1 LAKSRLE
8 PIARVLESPVELSL
22 QEGET
27 EMLVMRTAQM
37 ADLDPLY
44 DLISSSTYGLTTL
57 KISKEQ
63 LEERIEDSLYSFRRK
78 PKRPSGQPYVFV
90 MEDLDC
96 GKIVGTCSI
105 YSKVGGFE
113 PFYAYRIESV
123 IRESQQLE
131 TIREFQ
137 VLHLVKEHDGPTEI
151 GSLYLSPDY
160 RGSGNGR
167 LLSLSRFLFMANA
180 PERFDHQV
188 IAEMRGRVNGEGQSP
203 FWEAIGRHFF
213 DIEFPKAEML
223 TTVSK
228 NFIADLMP
236 IHPIYV
242 ALLPKSAQSTIA
254 QVHQH
259 TEPALAMLQK
269 EGFEHRH
276 LIDIFDGGPV
286 MHCNVQKVRVVKESL
301 CGRVV
306 EISDH
311 LEGKPLLICNVAEEG
326 FRCVLGP
333 VMTRTVG
340 REGELAEVSL
350 GRVTAM
356 ALGVRMNDT
365 IRFADLKPLCDE
377 SSRVGSAT

>member
-1 LAKSRLE
+1 
-8 PIARVLESPVELSL
+8 
-22 QEGET
+22 
-27 EMLVMRTAQM
+27 MLVIRTAQM
-37 ADLDPLY
+37 TDLDPLY

-78 PKRPSGQPYVFV
+78 PRQPSGQPYVFV
-90 MEDLDC
+90 MEDLDH
-96 GKIVGTCSI
+96 GRIVGTCSI

-123 IRESQQLE
+123 VRESRQLE
-131 TIREFQ
+131 TTRQFE

-180 PERFDHQV
+180 PERFDPQV
-188 IAEMRGRVNGEGQSP
+188 IAEMRGRVGGDGRSP

-228 NFIADLMP
+228 TFIADLMP
-236 IHPIYV
+236 IHPLYV
-242 ALLPKSAQSTIA
+242 ALLPESAQATIG
-254 QVHQH
+254 QVHEH
-259 TEPALAMLQK
+259 TEPALAMLKK
-269 EGFEHRH
+269 EGFEHRQR
-276 LIDIFDGGPV
+276 IDIFDGGPV
-286 MHCNVQKVRVVKESL
+286 MHCDVQNVRVVKESL
-301 CGRVV
+301 QGRVV
-306 EISDH
+306 QICDDV
-311 LEGKPLLICNVAEEG
+311 EGSPRLICNESEEG
-326 FRCVLGP
+326 FRCVLGAVEVKSP
-333 VMTRTVG
+333 ES
-340 REGELAEVSL
+340 REGLAEVSL

-356 ALGVRMNDT
+356 ALGVRMDET
-365 IRFADLKPLCDE
+365 IRFADLKPSCD
-377 SSRVGSAT
+377 